1 VISEADTIS
10 VKFES
15 EKKEVRVS
23 MQKGQPSEEGAMQQR
38 KDRFMMYGINFLL
51 LITAVAIGFIFFK
64 KRKNKQ

>member
-1 VISEADTIS
+1 MSEADTIG

-15 EKKEVRVS
+15 EKREVQVIIQRVL
-23 MQKGQPSEEGAMQQR
+23 PSEEEVVQQR